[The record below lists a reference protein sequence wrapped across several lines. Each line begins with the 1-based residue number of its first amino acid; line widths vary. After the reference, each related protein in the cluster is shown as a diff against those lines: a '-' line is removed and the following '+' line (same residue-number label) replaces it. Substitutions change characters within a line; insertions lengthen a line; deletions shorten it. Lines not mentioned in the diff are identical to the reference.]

1 MTNEELITK
10 CEKELEP
17 IFKEIDKNTLLN
29 SQKVIYAFHEYNFS
43 ESDLNQTVGYGYN
56 DQGRDKLD
64 QIFAYIFDAES
75 AIVRNQF
82 ISGSHAITIA
92 QQAILRPNDTLVAI
106 SGTPYDTLHEVIG
119 IKPNNSSLK
128 SFNIN

>member
-1 MTNEELITK
+1 MELINR
-10 CEKELEP
+10 CEKELES
-17 IFKEIDKNTLLN
+17 IFKEIDNNTLIN
-29 SQKVIYAFHEYNFS
+29 SKKVLDAFHEYNFS

-64 QIFAYIFDAES
+64 KIFAYIFDAES

-92 QQAILRPNDTLVAI
+92 LQAILRPNDTLLAI
-106 SGTPYDTLHEVIG
+106 SGTPYDTLH
-119 IKPNNSSLK
+119 
-128 SFNIN
+128 